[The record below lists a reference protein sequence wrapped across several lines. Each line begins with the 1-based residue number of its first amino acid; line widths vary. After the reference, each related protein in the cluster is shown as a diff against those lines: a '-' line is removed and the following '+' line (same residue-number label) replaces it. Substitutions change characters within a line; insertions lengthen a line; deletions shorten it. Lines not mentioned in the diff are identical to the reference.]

1 MLIDIFP
8 DNPDQRKIDQVIDIL
23 NHGGLIVVPTDTI
36 YAFAAS
42 VKSKKGLEKLA
53 KIKNV
58 KLNKSEFSLICDDLS
73 EISTY
78 TKPIDRKVFRTMKNA
93 FPGPY
98 TFILNANNNIA
109 KLFGTNK
116 KEVGIRVP
124 NHGFTRSLIR
134 SLGHP
139 LVSSSVH
146 DDDEI
151 VNWSLGSAS
160 RWWLHNSLESLS
172 SNLRDRGSRLHV
184 QRGSPPEVL
193 ADVARLV
200 GAQCIYFQRRI
211 EPTARAVE
219 VQVEN
224 ACAKAGIE
232 VCASHNGL
240 FFTPGTVATG
250 QGNPYQVFTPFWKR
264 CLQQE

>member
-124 NHGFTRSLIR
+124 DHGFTRSLIK

-151 VNWSLGSAS
+151 IQYTTDPLTIFERHENDVDAVINCGYGKNVAS
-160 RWWLHNSLESLS
+160 TIVKCTDYNSTI
-172 SNLRDRGSRLHV
+172 LR
-184 QRGSPPEVL
+184 Q
-193 ADVARLV
+193 
-200 GAQCIYFQRRI
+200 GA
-211 EPTARAVE
+211 
-219 VQVEN
+219 
-224 ACAKAGIE
+224 
-232 VCASHNGL
+232 
-240 FFTPGTVATG
+240 
-250 QGNPYQVFTPFWKR
+250 GNIS
-264 CLQQE
+264 

>member
-23 NHGGLIVVPTDTI
+23 NDGGLIVVPTDTI

-124 NHGFTRSLIR
+124 NHGFTRSLIK

-151 VNWSLGSAS
+151 IQYTTDPLTIFERHENDVDAVINCGYGKNVAS
-160 RWWLHNSLESLS
+160 TIVKCTDN
-172 SNLRDRGSRLHV
+172 NPTILRQG
-184 QRGSPPEVL
+184 
-193 ADVARLV
+193 
-200 GAQCIYFQRRI
+200 
-211 EPTARAVE
+211 
-219 VQVEN
+219 
-224 ACAKAGIE
+224 AGI
-232 VCASHNGL
+232 L
-240 FFTPGTVATG
+240 
-250 QGNPYQVFTPFWKR
+250 
-264 CLQQE
+264 

>member
-1 MLIDIFP
+1 MLIDILP
-8 DNPDQRKIDQVIDIL
+8 ENPDQRKIDQVIDIL
-23 NHGGLIVVPTDTI
+23 NLGGLIVVPTDTI

-124 NHGFTRSLIR
+124 DHGFTRSLIK
-134 SLGHP
+134 SLGYP

-151 VNWSLGSAS
+151 IQYTTDPLTIFERHENDVDAVINCGYGKNVAS
-160 RWWLHNSLESLS
+160 TIVKCTDDNPTI
-172 SNLRDRGSRLHV
+172 LRQG
-184 QRGSPPEVL
+184 
-193 ADVARLV
+193 
-200 GAQCIYFQRRI
+200 
-211 EPTARAVE
+211 
-219 VQVEN
+219 
-224 ACAKAGIE
+224 AGI
-232 VCASHNGL
+232 L
-240 FFTPGTVATG
+240 
-250 QGNPYQVFTPFWKR
+250 
-264 CLQQE
+264 

>member
-93 FPGPY
+93 FPGPF

-124 NHGFTRSLIR
+124 DHGFTRSLIK

-151 VNWSLGSAS
+151 IQYTTDPLTIFERHENDVDAVINCGYGKNVAS
-160 RWWLHNSLESLS
+160 TIVKCTDYNSTI
-172 SNLRDRGSRLHV
+172 LR
-184 QRGSPPEVL
+184 Q
-193 ADVARLV
+193 
-200 GAQCIYFQRRI
+200 GA
-211 EPTARAVE
+211 
-219 VQVEN
+219 
-224 ACAKAGIE
+224 
-232 VCASHNGL
+232 
-240 FFTPGTVATG
+240 
-250 QGNPYQVFTPFWKR
+250 GNIS
-264 CLQQE
+264 

>member
-1 MLIDIFP
+1 MLIDILP
-8 DNPDQRKIDQVIDIL
+8 ENPDQRKIDKVIDIL
-23 NHGGLIVVPTDTI
+23 NLGGLIVVPTDTI

-124 NHGFTRSLIR
+124 NHGFTRSLIK

-151 VNWSLGSAS
+151 IQYTTDPLTIFERHENDVDAVINCGYGKNVAS
-160 RWWLHNSLESLS
+160 TIVKCTDDNPTI
-172 SNLRDRGSRLHV
+172 LRQG
-184 QRGSPPEVL
+184 
-193 ADVARLV
+193 
-200 GAQCIYFQRRI
+200 
-211 EPTARAVE
+211 
-219 VQVEN
+219 
-224 ACAKAGIE
+224 AGI
-232 VCASHNGL
+232 L
-240 FFTPGTVATG
+240 
-250 QGNPYQVFTPFWKR
+250 
-264 CLQQE
+264 

>member
-124 NHGFTRSLIR
+124 DHGFTRSLIK

-139 LVSSSVH
+139 LVSSSVR

-151 VNWSLGSAS
+151 IQYTTDPLTIFERHENDVDAVINCGYGKNVAS
-160 RWWLHNSLESLS
+160 TIVKCTDDNPTI
-172 SNLRDRGSRLHV
+172 LRQG
-184 QRGSPPEVL
+184 
-193 ADVARLV
+193 
-200 GAQCIYFQRRI
+200 
-211 EPTARAVE
+211 
-219 VQVEN
+219 
-224 ACAKAGIE
+224 AGI
-232 VCASHNGL
+232 L
-240 FFTPGTVATG
+240 
-250 QGNPYQVFTPFWKR
+250 
-264 CLQQE
+264 

>member
-1 MLIDIFP
+1 MLIDILP
-8 DNPDQRKIDQVIDIL
+8 ENPDQRKIDQVINIL
-23 NHGGLIVVPTDTI
+23 NRDGLIVVPTDTI

-151 VNWSLGSAS
+151 IQYTTDPLTIFERHENDVDAVVNCGYGKNVAS
-160 RWWLHNSLESLS
+160 TIVKCTDNNPTL
-172 SNLRDRGSRLHV
+172 LRQG
-184 QRGSPPEVL
+184 
-193 ADVARLV
+193 
-200 GAQCIYFQRRI
+200 
-211 EPTARAVE
+211 
-219 VQVEN
+219 
-224 ACAKAGIE
+224 AGI
-232 VCASHNGL
+232 L
-240 FFTPGTVATG
+240 
-250 QGNPYQVFTPFWKR
+250 
-264 CLQQE
+264 

>member
-124 NHGFTRSLIR
+124 DHGFTRSLIK

-151 VNWSLGSAS
+151 IQYTTDPLTIFERHENDVDAVINCGYGKNVAS
-160 RWWLHNSLESLS
+160 TIVKCTEN
-172 SNLRDRGSRLHV
+172 NPIILRQG
-184 QRGSPPEVL
+184 
-193 ADVARLV
+193 
-200 GAQCIYFQRRI
+200 
-211 EPTARAVE
+211 
-219 VQVEN
+219 
-224 ACAKAGIE
+224 AGI
-232 VCASHNGL
+232 L
-240 FFTPGTVATG
+240 
-250 QGNPYQVFTPFWKR
+250 
-264 CLQQE
+264 

>member
-124 NHGFTRSLIR
+124 NHGFTRSLIK

-151 VNWSLGSAS
+151 IQYTTDPLTIFERHENDVDAVINCGYGKNVAS
-160 RWWLHNSLESLS
+160 TIVKCTDN
-172 SNLRDRGSRLHV
+172 NPTILRQG
-184 QRGSPPEVL
+184 
-193 ADVARLV
+193 
-200 GAQCIYFQRRI
+200 
-211 EPTARAVE
+211 
-219 VQVEN
+219 
-224 ACAKAGIE
+224 AGI
-232 VCASHNGL
+232 L
-240 FFTPGTVATG
+240 
-250 QGNPYQVFTPFWKR
+250 
-264 CLQQE
+264 

>member
-93 FPGPY
+93 FPGPF

-124 NHGFTRSLIR
+124 DHGFTRSLIK

-151 VNWSLGSAS
+151 IQYTTDPLTIFERHENDVDAVINCGYGKNVAS
-160 RWWLHNSLESLS
+160 TIVKCTDDNPTI
-172 SNLRDRGSRLHV
+172 LRQG
-184 QRGSPPEVL
+184 
-193 ADVARLV
+193 
-200 GAQCIYFQRRI
+200 
-211 EPTARAVE
+211 
-219 VQVEN
+219 
-224 ACAKAGIE
+224 AGI
-232 VCASHNGL
+232 L
-240 FFTPGTVATG
+240 
-250 QGNPYQVFTPFWKR
+250 
-264 CLQQE
+264 

>member
-8 DNPDQRKIDQVIDIL
+8 DNPDQRKIGQVIDIL

-98 TFILNANNNIA
+98 TFILNANNIIA

-124 NHGFTRSLIR
+124 NHGFTRSLIK

-151 VNWSLGSAS
+151 IQYTTDPLTIFERHENDVDAVINCGYGKNVAS
-160 RWWLHNSLESLS
+160 TIVKCTDN
-172 SNLRDRGSRLHV
+172 NPIILRQG
-184 QRGSPPEVL
+184 
-193 ADVARLV
+193 
-200 GAQCIYFQRRI
+200 
-211 EPTARAVE
+211 
-219 VQVEN
+219 
-224 ACAKAGIE
+224 AGI
-232 VCASHNGL
+232 L
-240 FFTPGTVATG
+240 
-250 QGNPYQVFTPFWKR
+250 
-264 CLQQE
+264 